1 MNVLLV
7 NGSPRKNFNTAKL
20 LNKALEG
27 AISAGADV
35 EIINLYDYTFQ
46 GCLSCFAC
54 KIKGSKTNGLCAHK
68 DELKPILKKAQKADV
83 IILGTP
89 VYYDYPTAQMR
100 AFMERF
106 MFPVDTYMIN
116 PETKERIRFHDK
128 IVPTGII
135 YTMNCPEFLMKEID
149 YPTILNANGNALN
162 RLFGYCETLYSY
174 DTYQYTDYAKYDCN
188 IFDEKVKAEIK
199 ERQFPLDCEK
209 AFAMGKKL
217 VEMVNH

>member
-54 KIKGSKTNGLCAHK
+54 KIKSSKTNGLCAHK
-68 DELKPILKKAQKADV
+68 DELKPILAKAQKADV

-116 PETKERIRFHDK
+116 PETQERIRFLDK
-128 IVPTGII
+128 IVTTGII
-135 YTMNCPEFLMKEID
+135 YTMNCPEFLMKKID

-174 DTYQYTDYAKYDCN
+174 DTYQYTDYTKYACN

-199 ERQFPLDCEK
+199 KRQFPLDCEK

-217 VEMVNH
+217 VEMVTN